1 MPVVCVS
8 VDTLLISLNEYLQLE
23 SQKIQ
28 EINQQKENVIA
39 FLSTY

>member
-39 FLSTY
+39 FLFTY